1 MAMSELDDLIEFL
14 ETQSWVVR
22 PIVPRVYDG
31 DSILCVKTNINSVN
45 VVLNME
51 NQLKKRFIEKR
62 ERPRT
67 SWHTPLI
74 CGKNGS

>member
-51 NQLKKRFIEKR
+51 NQLKKRFI
-62 ERPRT
+62 
-67 SWHTPLI
+67 
-74 CGKNGS
+74 KNSNIKLFLSTD